1 MSKSHKDSW
10 QNRANNKGIRQDR
23 KTKNHLW
30 HLCTL
35 LLSIINTKKTPRVT
49 VGKVSQ
55 ARKSYCLQTQL
66 SWWLSGSLPIRNL
79 LQERGAKC
87 PQGQRTMELL
97 THLPNLHEGGP
108 YSPSLSGQPLINL
121 SFALGQTFHD
131 EWLIHQ
137 VICLKRLN
145 GFLCPGDPGKDQPW
159 CLSTPCTL
167 YSGHSILQTSEEMW
181 GPFTVF

>member
-1 MSKSHKDSW
+1 MLREIRGSTDGSTDAGNWHQMKLKLKWGHLRGYKC
-10 QNRANNKGIRQDR
+10 QNLTKIHDR
-23 KTKNHLW
+23 TEQTTKESGKIKKTKNHLW

-35 LLSIINTKKTPRVT
+35 LLSIINTNKTPRARVT

-108 YSPSLSGQPLINL
+108 YSPSLSGQPLI
-121 SFALGQTFHD
+121 T
-131 EWLIHQ
+131 
-137 VICLKRLN
+137 CLL
-145 GFLCPGDPGKDQPW
+145 L
-159 CLSTPCTL
+159 
-167 YSGHSILQTSEEMW
+167 
-181 GPFTVF
+181 